1 MDIPVAT
8 LDVFFLTGSKKRS
21 LCRLLYLEQ
30 PLRRQLFSQ
39 LACLGKQVGMLVGI
53 ADTVKRTMYPTDA
66 LGLQKAEHGLKGLH
80 GVDATRVVQVGIT
93 VS

>member
-1 MDIPVAT
+1 M
-8 LDVFFLTGSKKRS
+8 F
-21 LCRLLYLEQ
+21 
-30 PLRRQLFSQ
+30 
-39 LACLGKQVGMLVGI
+39 VGI